1 MAKDDENAGEPSLFD
16 ELLGDMDNNM
26 ERVIPKRKKDNK
38 VAKVLG
44 GFSGSLEEKLGKGK
58 SALAH
63 VAAGG
68 AIGAGAGT
76 IVPGI
81 GNIIGALGGGAF
93 GLYSWWQMRQY
104 QAKDPAEEEK
114 EKQPKY
120 KYTG

>member
-26 ERVIPKRKKDNK
+26 ERVIPKRKKENTVTK
-38 VAKVLG
+38 GLG
-44 GFSGSLEEKLGKGK
+44 NFSESLEEKLGKGK

-68 AIGAGAGT
+68 ALGAGVGSLVPVAGT
-76 IVPGI
+76 LA
-81 GNIIGALGGGAF
+81 GAIGGGIF

-114 EKQPKY
+114 EKTPKY